1 MRNKL
6 NDLKILIP
14 NSVNILCIAES
25 KLEESFLNSETALER
40 FKKPYRLDV
49 TASNDGLL
57 IYVNLTL
64 KIIDHYDSQK
74 DIQCTAMKLNEG
86 NKK

>member
-40 FKKPYRLDV
+40 FKKPY
-49 TASNDGLL
+49 
-57 IYVNLTL
+57 
-64 KIIDHYDSQK
+64 
-74 DIQCTAMKLNEG
+74 
-86 NKK
+86 